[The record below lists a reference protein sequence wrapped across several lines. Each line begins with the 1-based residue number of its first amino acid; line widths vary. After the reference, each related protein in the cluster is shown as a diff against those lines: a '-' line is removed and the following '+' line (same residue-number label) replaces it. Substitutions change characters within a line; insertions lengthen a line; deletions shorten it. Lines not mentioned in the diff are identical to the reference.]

1 MKFSRTAAS
10 LLALTLFVMPVWAD
24 SLSDFLGDTRPVQE
38 LSFDELQMR
47 SKQASA
53 LLQDETLTQD
63 VRDQLQALSDAA
75 QTEANARPAPEPAP
89 APVIEAPKAEEP
101 APAPVIEAPKAEE
114 PAPAP
119 VVEAP
124 KAEEPAPAPVIEAP
138 KAEEPAPAPVIE
150 APKAE
155 EPAPAPVIEAPKAEE
170 PAPAPVI
177 EAPKAEEPAP
187 IAVAPAEPVTEVPKQ
202 DVAPALQEAAPA
214 AAPTVAEVAKLDG
227 NTGSPEAE
235 QKAQTYLQDATV
247 LDNLSD
253 EDLRARIDGVRDLM
267 SGNELSRDTER
278 AVREKLK
285 TERLVLRNR
294 LEQAQAKQAVQEAA
308 RQPEPAPIPAAEV
321 AAIRA
326 APLPPVPV
334 QPPTVIVNNTTI
346 TNTVINN
353 NTVIT
358 NVTPVTV
365 VLQDRRAPETLQL
378 AELQRRV
385 KVYNDAQFDEDYDAE
400 NRDYWRAAVARDRE
414 ILRRR
419 MIAERRARAEELA
432 MQASQNDL
440 NINIQFNFEPSRPKP
455 PRAVFAAEID
465 DQEMEDVL
473 VAPPRLNIKQRYGL
487 DEIAAQP
494 RLRNSVSRIEIDTIH
509 FGSNQAFIREEDI
522 DSLDGIAGII
532 ERIVKKYPNEVFLIE
547 GHTDAR
553 GSDAHN
559 LKLSKLRAE
568 AVKAALTEYYVIPA
582 RNLKTVGLGERFL
595 KIPTSDAEPENRR
608 VSIARI
614 TQLLSRAQ

>member
-38 LSFDELQMR
+38 LSLDELRFR
-47 SKQASA
+47 SKQAVE
-53 LLQDETLTQD
+53 LLQDETLAQD
-63 VRDQLQALSDAA
+63 VRDQLKALGDSAQVAA
-75 QTEANARPAPEPAP
+75 DSRPVVEPEPAP
-89 APVIEAPKAEEP
+89 PPAVEPPKAEEP
-101 APAPVIEAPKAEE
+101 APAPVLEAPKAEE
-114 PAPAP
+114 PVPAP

-124 KAEEPAPAPVIEAP
+124 KVEELVPAPVVETP
-138 KAEEPAPAPVIE
+138 KAEEPAPV
-150 APKAE
+150 
-155 EPAPAPVIEAPKAEE
+155 V
-170 PAPAPVI
+170 
-177 EAPKAEEPAP
+177 
-187 IAVAPAEPVTEVPKQ
+187 VAPAEPVVEVPRQ
-202 DVAPALQEAAPA
+202 DVAPAVQEAAPA

-227 NTGSPEAE
+227 NAGSPEAE
-235 QKAQTYLQDATV
+235 QKAKAYLDDTTALGT
-247 LDNLSD
+247 LSD
-253 EDLRARIDGVRDLM
+253 EELRARINDVRDLM
-267 SGNELSRDTER
+267 AGNELSRDTER

-285 TERLVLRNR
+285 AEREILRGR
-294 LEQAQAKQAVQEAA
+294 LELAQAKQAVQEAA
-308 RQPEPAPIPAAEV
+308 KQPEPAPIPAAEI
-321 AAIRA
+321 AAIQA

-334 QPPTVIVNNTTI
+334 QPPAVVVNNTTV

-365 VLQDRRAPETLQL
+365 VLQDRRPPEKLQL
-378 AELQRRV
+378 FELQLRV
-385 KVYNDAQFDEDYDAE
+385 RVYNEAQFNDDYDED
-400 NRDYWRAAVARDRE
+400 NRAYWRAAVARDRE

-432 MQASQNDL
+432 MRANEDD
-440 NINIQFNFEPSRPKP
+440 INIQFDFEPARKKP

-465 DQEMEDVL
+465 DQELEDVL
-473 VAPPRLNIKQRYGL
+473 VAQPRINIKQSYSL

-494 RLRNSVSRIEIDTIH
+494 RLRNSVSRIEVDTIH
-509 FGSNQAFIREEDI
+509 FGSNQAFIREEQM
-522 DSLDGIAGII
+522 DSLDGIASII

-582 RNLKTVGLGERFL
+582 KNLKTVGLGERFL

-614 TQLLSRAQ
+614 TQLLGRAK